1 MKSRETI
8 FGEAAKQ
15 AGRAENNFGD
25 AHQGQ
30 YLPTSCP
37 RQSNETG
44 PRGVRFAQSR
54 RLR

>member
-1 MKSRETI
+1 MKSREKI

-30 YLPTSCP
+30 ISDVMPASI
-37 RQSNETG
+37 E
-44 PRGVRFAQSR
+44 
-54 RLR
+54 